1 MNNAPTSS
9 TTNTFAKVAN
19 PAALTVAQLAKALGI
34 AEERVHRLVADGA
47 PTAANG
53 TIHLVHFAAWLNRRL
68 KDREGGGG
76 DGD

>member
-1 MNNAPTSS
+1 MSDVATSNTS
-9 TTNTFAKVAN
+9 TNVAN
-19 PAALTVAQLAKALGI
+19 PAALTAAQLARALGI

-47 PTAANG
+47 PTVANG

-68 KDREGGGG
+68 KDREGSG

>member
-1 MNNAPTSS
+1 MHDSATSTPPHAS
-9 TTNTFAKVAN
+9 TKVAN

-68 KDREGGGG
+68 KDREGGG

>member
-1 MNNAPTSS
+1 MSNAPTSS
-9 TTNTFAKVAN
+9 LSNAPAKVAN
-19 PAALTVAQLAKALGI
+19 PAALTAAQLAKALGI

-47 PTAANG
+47 PAATNG
-53 TIHLVHFAAWLNRRL
+53 TIHLVHFAAWLNQRL